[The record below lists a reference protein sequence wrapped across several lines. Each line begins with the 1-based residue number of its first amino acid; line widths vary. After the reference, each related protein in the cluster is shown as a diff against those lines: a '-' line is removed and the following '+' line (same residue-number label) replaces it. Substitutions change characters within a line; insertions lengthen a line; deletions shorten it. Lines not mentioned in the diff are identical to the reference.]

1 MTQGGA
7 AGIDPGGLIP
17 LYAQLKMLLLEE
29 ILRGKYGPDEQLPTE
44 HELCLSYGIS
54 RTPVSRA
61 LSELAAEGVIVRHRR
76 RGTFVNPHWRR
87 QSALPGETE
96 LRVVA
101 TDIAWPRLLR
111 EVAPE
116 GTLLSALTVT
126 DIRHVLV
133 HAVAEGRAPDLAVFD
148 SVLVPEFAEAGFLL
162 PLDELD
168 PAWTERYRR
177 EFLPAF
183 DPVVRYGGRLVA
195 VPANADVAGVWYRR
209 SALAEAGLDRLD
221 SWDDLVTV
229 ASSAQAAGVPA
240 PLVLPGGPRGVER
253 TSYCLLG
260 FLASNG
266 VRVLG
271 ADGEQVT
278 LHDPAAEACLRFL
291 RDLTVRALIPA
302 EAVTYDEDRPI
313 RLLGQGQAALCL
325 GGSFQGTA
333 LAAAAGLAA
342 DAVDEEFG
350 FTGMPPGPGGPAATL
365 AGGLVLGIFRQSARP
380 DLAMRLIRG
389 FSTTGSLVRMSRRTA
404 HLPPRPAAFAEIATG
419 SPFLRTAI
427 ELLGHAIVR
436 PPAAAYPR
444 VSAQLQAML
453 ESVLTGWRPPEDACQ
468 RTAEMIGA
476 ITGLPLAGAEP

>member
-7 AGIDPGGLIP
+7 DVIDPDGLIP

-44 HELCLSYGIS
+44 HELCLGYRIS

-87 QSALPGETE
+87 QASPPGEPE

-101 TDIAWPRLLR
+101 TEVAWPRLLR
-111 EVAPE
+111 EVAPD
-116 GTLLSALTVT
+116 GTQVSALAVT
-126 DIRHVLV
+126 DTRNVLV
-133 HAVAEGRAPDLAVFD
+133 QAVAEGRAPDLAVFD

-168 PAWTERYRR
+168 PDWAGHYQQ

-183 DPVVRYGGRLVA
+183 DPVVRRGGRLVA
-195 VPANADVAGVWYRR
+195 VPANANVAGVWYRR
-209 SALAEAGLDRLD
+209 SALAEAGLDGLT
-221 SWDDLVTV
+221 SWYDLAAV
-229 ASSAQAAGVPA
+229 ASAAQAAGLPA
-240 PLVLPGGPRGVER
+240 PLVLPGGSRGAER

-266 VRVLG
+266 VQVLDASG
-271 ADGEQVT
+271 SCVT
-278 LHDPAAEACLRFL
+278 LHGPATEACLGFL
-291 RDLTVRALIPA
+291 RDLTVRGLIPA

-325 GGSFQGTA
+325 GGSFQGAA

-350 FTGMPPGPGGPAATL
+350 FAGMPPGPRGPAATL

-389 FSTTGSLVRMSRRTA
+389 FTTVESLVRMSRLTA
-404 HLPPRPAAFAEIATG
+404 HLPPRPAAFAEVAVG
-419 SPFLRTAI
+419 SPFRRTAI
-427 ELLGHAIVR
+427 ELLGNAIVR
-436 PPAAAYPR
+436 PPAVAYPR
-444 VSAQLQAML
+444 VSAQLQAMV
-453 ESVLTGWRPPEDACQ
+453 ESVLTGWRSPRDASQ

-476 ITGLPLAGAEP
+476 ITGLPLAGDEP

>member
-1 MTQGGA
+1 MTRGDPD
-7 AGIDPGGLIP
+7 GIDPSALIP
-17 LYAQLKMLLLEE
+17 VYAQLKTLLLEE

-44 HELCLSYGIS
+44 HELCVSYGIS

-61 LSELAAEGVIVRHRR
+61 LSELAAAGVIVRHRR
-76 RGTFVNPHWRR
+76 RGTFVNPHWRG
-87 QSALPGETE
+87 QAGPLGEAE

-101 TDIAWPRLLR
+101 TEVAWPRLLR
-111 EVAPE
+111 EVAPDDMHV
-116 GTLLSALTVT
+116 SALAVT

-133 HAVAEGRAPDLAVFD
+133 QAVAEGRAPDLAVFD
-148 SVLVPEFAEAGFLL
+148 SVLVPEFAEAGFLR

-168 PAWTERYRR
+168 PDWAGRYHQ

-183 DPVVRYGGRLVA
+183 DPVVRHGGHLVA
-195 VPANADVAGVWYRR
+195 VPANANVAGIWYRR
-209 SALAEAGLDRLD
+209 SALAEAGLDRLA
-221 SWDDLVTV
+221 SWDDLAAV
-229 ASSAQAAGVPA
+229 AASAQAAGVPA
-240 PLVLPGGPRGVER
+240 PVVLPGGPRGLER

-266 VRVLG
+266 VQVLG
-271 ADGEQVT
+271 ADSERVT
-278 LHDPAAEACLRFL
+278 LHGAATEACLGFL
-291 RDLTVRALIPA
+291 HDLTARGLVPA
-302 EAVTYDEDRPI
+302 EAVTYDEERPI

-325 GGSFQGTA
+325 GGSFQGAA

-342 DAVDEEFG
+342 DGVDEEFG
-350 FTGMPPGPGGPAATL
+350 FTGMPPGPRGPAATL

-389 FSTTGSLVRMSRRTA
+389 FTTAGSLVRMSRLTA
-404 HLPPRPAAFAEIATG
+404 HLPPRPAAFAEVAG
-419 SPFLRTAI
+419 DSPVLRTAI
-427 ELLGHAIVR
+427 ELLGNAIVR

-453 ESVLTGWRPPEDACQ
+453 ESVLTGWRSPREASQ

-476 ITGLPLAGAEP
+476 ITGLPLAGDEP

>member
-1 MTQGGA
+1 MMEGGS

-44 HELCLSYGIS
+44 HELCQSYGIS

-76 RGTFVNPHWRR
+76 RGTFVSPHWRR
-87 QSALPGETE
+87 QASPLGEPE

-101 TDIAWPRLLR
+101 TEVWWPRLLS
-111 EVAPE
+111 EVVPD
-116 GTLLSALTVT
+116 GTLVSALTAT
-126 DIRHVLV
+126 DIRDVLV

-148 SVLVPEFAEAGFLL
+148 SVLVPEFAEAGFLY

-168 PAWTERYRR
+168 PAWASHYAQ

-183 DPVVRYGGRLVA
+183 DPVVRHRGRLVA
-195 VPANADVAGVWYRR
+195 VPANANVAGVWYRR
-209 SALAEAGLDRLD
+209 SALAAAGLDRLA
-221 SWDDLVTV
+221 SWDDLVAV
-229 ASSAQAAGVPA
+229 ASSAGAAGLPA
-240 PLVLPGGPRGVER
+240 PFVLPGGPRGAER

-266 VRVLG
+266 VQVLG
-271 ADGEQVT
+271 ASGDRVLLQG
-278 LHDPAAEACLRFL
+278 PATEACLAFL
-291 RDLTVRALIPA
+291 RDLTVRGLIPA

-325 GGSFQGTA
+325 GGSFQAAA

-342 DAVDEEFG
+342 DAVDDEFG
-350 FTGMPPGPGGPAATL
+350 FTGMPPGPRGPAATL
-365 AGGLVLGIFRQSARP
+365 AGGLVLGIFRQSTQP

-389 FSTTGSLVRMSRRTA
+389 FTTVDSLVRMSRRTA
-404 HLPPRPAAFAEIATG
+404 HLPPRPAAFAEVAAD
-419 SPFLRTAI
+419 SPVRRAAI

-453 ESVLTGWRPPEDACQ
+453 ESVLTGWRPPAEASQ
-468 RTAEMIGA
+468 RTAEMIAA
-476 ITGLPLAGAEP
+476 ITGLPLAGSEP

>member
-1 MTQGGA
+1 MAQGGPG
-7 AGIDPGGLIP
+7 GIDPGGLIP
-17 LYAQLKMLLLEE
+17 LYAQLKMVLLEE
-29 ILRGKYGPDEQLPTE
+29 ILRGKYRPDEQLPTE
-44 HELCLSYGIS
+44 HELCVRYGIS

-76 RGTFVNPHWRR
+76 RGTFVSPHWRR
-87 QSALPGETE
+87 QPGSAGASE

-101 TDIAWPRLLR
+101 TEVAWPRLLR
-111 EVAPE
+111 EVAPD
-116 GTLLSALTVT
+116 GTYVSALAVT
-126 DIRHVLV
+126 DIRNVLV
-133 HAVAEGRAPDLAVFD
+133 QAVAEGRAPDLAVFD
-148 SVLVPEFAEAGFLL
+148 TVLVPEFAEAGFLF

-168 PAWTERYRR
+168 PSWTGRYQQQ
-177 EFLPAF
+177 FLPAF
-183 DPVVRYGGRLVA
+183 DPVVRHRGRLVA
-195 VPANADVAGVWYRR
+195 VPANANVAGVWYRR
-209 SALAEAGLDRLD
+209 SALAEAGLERLA
-221 SWDDLVTV
+221 SWADLVAV
-229 ASSAQAAGVPA
+229 ASSARAAGLSA
-240 PLVLPGGPRGVER
+240 PLVLPGGPRGAER

-266 VRVLG
+266 VQVLDAG
-271 ADGEQVT
+271 GERVT
-278 LHDPAAEACLRFL
+278 LHGAATEACLGFL
-291 RDLTVRALIPA
+291 RDLTVRGLIPA

-325 GGSFQGTA
+325 GGSFQGAA

-350 FTGMPPGPGGPAATL
+350 FTGMPPGCRGPAATL

-389 FSTTGSLVRMSRRTA
+389 FTEVESLVRMSRLTA
-404 HLPPRPAAFAEIATG
+404 HLPPRPAAFAEVAAA
-419 SPFLRTAI
+419 SPFRRTAI
-427 ELLGHAIVR
+427 ELLGNAIVR

-453 ESVLTGWRPPEDACQ
+453 ESVLTGWRSPREASR

-476 ITGLPLAGAEP
+476 ITGLPLAADES